1 MSNLLTV
8 HQNLPALPV
17 DATSD
22 EVRKNL
28 MDMFRDRQAFSE
40 HTWKMLL
47 SVCRSWAAWCKL
59 NNRKW
64 FPAEPEDVRDY
75 LLYLQARGLAVK
87 TIQQHL
93 GQLNMLHR
101 RSGLP
106 RPSVKVI
113 FRLVVFPILWGFL
126 FLPYF
131 IFCLFTCLT

>member
-47 SVCRSWAAWCKL
+47 SVCRSWAIVSVVSIYQIFARNALRSYVYIIGEKFNL
-59 NNRKW
+59 DNLLI
-64 FPAEPEDVRDY
+64 DY
-75 LLYLQARGLAVK
+75 QK
-87 TIQQHL
+87 HL
-93 GQLNMLHR
+93 
-101 RSGLP
+101 
-106 RPSVKVI
+106 PSE
-113 FRLVVFPILWGFL
+113 
-126 FLPYF
+126 
-131 IFCLFTCLT
+131 

>member
-47 SVCRSWAAWCKL
+47 SVCRSWAA
-59 NNRKW
+59 
-64 FPAEPEDVRDY
+64 
-75 LLYLQARGLAVK
+75 
-87 TIQQHL
+87 
-93 GQLNMLHR
+93 
-101 RSGLP
+101 
-106 RPSVKVI
+106 
-113 FRLVVFPILWGFL
+113 
-126 FLPYF
+126 
-131 IFCLFTCLT
+131 